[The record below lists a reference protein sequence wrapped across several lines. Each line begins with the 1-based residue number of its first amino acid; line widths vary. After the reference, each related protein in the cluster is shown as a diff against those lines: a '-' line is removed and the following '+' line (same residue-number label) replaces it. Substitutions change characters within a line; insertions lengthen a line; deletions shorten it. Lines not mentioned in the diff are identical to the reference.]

1 MIIGIDA
8 MSGDHAPAAVIEG
21 AILAQQELTGDQ
33 KILLIGDEKIIRE
46 HLNRHHYQG
55 QTIQIHHASQVIEM
69 DEQPTR
75 AFSTKTDSSINVGF
89 RLLKSNKIHSFASA
103 GNTGAMLVG
112 AFYEVGAIQ
121 GVIRPTSIA
130 LIPQEKG
137 GFTVLMDVGTNPD
150 VKPDVLNQFAVLGSL
165 YATAMLDIKNPRVA
179 LLNIGSEEKK
189 GNILC
194 QSTYPVLKENTEINF
209 YGNIEGR
216 DIFDSKADV
225 IVCDGYTGNIVL
237 KQLEAFHQ
245 ILAKRIPNDPFVKQM
260 DFENYGATPVIGI
273 NKPVL
278 IGHGISRVKA
288 FKNMI
293 ITSKRLINARMKEK
307 VRKKFLKNIVL

>member
-8 MSGDHAPAAVIEG
+8 MSGDHAPGAVIEG
-21 AILAQQELTGDQ
+21 AVLAEKELTGDE
-33 KILLIGDEKIIRE
+33 KILLIGDQKTIQE
-46 HLNRHHYQG
+46 HLNRCNYNG
-55 QTIQIHHASQVIEM
+55 KTIQIHHASQIIEM
-69 DEQPTR
+69 GEQPTR
-75 AFSTKTDSSINVGF
+75 AFSSKTDSSINVGF
-89 RLLKSNKIHSFASA
+89 RLLKSCKINSLASA
-103 GNTGAMLVG
+103 GNTGVMLVG

-137 GFTVLMDVGTNPD
+137 GFAVLMDVGTNPD
-150 VKPDVLNQFAVLGSL
+150 VKPDVLNQFAVLGSI
-165 YATAMLDIKNPRVA
+165 YANAMMDVKNPKVA

-194 QSTYPVLKENTEINF
+194 QSTYPVLKENTQINF

-216 DIFDSKADV
+216 DIFNGKADV

-245 ILAKRIPNDPFVKQM
+245 ILAKRIPDDPFVKQM

-273 NKPVL
+273 QKPVL
-278 IGHGISRVKA
+278 IGHGISGVKA

-293 ITSKRLINARMKEK
+293 ITSKKLINARLKEK
-307 VRKKFLKNIVL
+307 IKNKFHKNIVL